1 MKYWLIY
8 DLYFCFWAFQNEML
22 ELMILQSQQTCC
34 VESHN

>member
-1 MKYWLIY
+1 MNKYKYL
-8 DLYFCFWAFQNEML
+8 AFQNEML

>member
-8 DLYFCFWAFQNEML
+8 DLYFCLAFQNEML

>member
-1 MKYWLIY
+1 MKYWLI
-8 DLYFCFWAFQNEML
+8 LLLLAFQNEML